1 MQIPK
6 KVLVGSR
13 NGKRVINWPVVLMLG
28 LVVGVVTGASAAGMW
43 FLLTKQFSLSSILL
57 AVPLVVGVFLG
68 TAIRRG
74 FSLQLE
80 QLPVLD

>member
-6 KVLVGSR
+6 RVLVGSL
-13 NGKRVINWPVVLMLG
+13 NGQRVINWPVVLLMG
-28 LVVGVVTGASAAGMW
+28 VVVGVVTGASAAGMW
-43 FLLTKQFSLSSILL
+43 FVLTREFHLSSVLL
-57 AVPLVVGVFLG
+57 AVPLFVGVFLG

-74 FSLQLE
+74 FAVPVE